1 MFEKMMKY
9 PIDVFREG
17 NFSFGVP
24 LPGLLIAVLL
34 VALLATTIWAYRSTQ
49 GRIQRVFRGFLIF
62 LRTIVLCLLAFC
74 LLKPFLTIYQ
84 TNPDDSYLLVMVD
97 RSKSMQITDSADSVT
112 RLHRV
117 NDLLFSEEEGLLEK
131 LNAKFKVRLFA
142 FDTTAKRVPSETL
155 TSAEGESTDI
165 PQALNEALDDLQGI
179 PLSGVVLLTDGVDR
193 SGVDVAKFAM
203 QIRERKLP
211 IHTVGIGAEEGNP
224 DLELVKVNVPRIAEE
239 DFPVEVWMTLQRKG
253 FKGKKVNVRL
263 TSNGRVLKTESVD
276 MDEGT
281 SWMSQLGG
289 TDAVSDTKSERVLL
303 RFTPREAGTQKFEVH
318 AELGEMEAVPQN
330 NTKTF
335 LLKVTPTKRVKILF
349 VDGKPR
355 YEFGFIKRALKNDP
369 NIQLT
374 DRFLKSVTTGGDRH
388 YGGTRTEA
396 SHDFEFYPDDKEML
410 FDFDAIILGNVDAS
424 EFTPSQLENTVEF
437 VRTRG
442 GGLLMLGGSNSLG
455 NHELSGS
462 YINTPIAQGL
472 PVELELGSAPPPLAP
487 RRLGRSTTSSQPIR
501 DKGYKL
507 QLTPEGKVETLM
519 ALADMPTENLERWQ
533 IFPTLKGYSK
543 VKRAK
548 AGALVLAEH
557 PTDRNEFGNR
567 ILIATHNYNAG
578 RVMVFTP
585 HTSWRWQMLPSHE
598 VADQRFWHQEDS
610 PERFWRQV
618 ARWLTTAPKE
628 HVKLDIAKTA
638 YALKEPVVI
647 EVTATDLQFQL
658 TNNAKIRAIVVDE
671 AGKRRELKLEQVL
684 GKDGLYTARF
694 IPNRYGEYTVTATGT
709 LGSENL
715 GEQQT
720 LFEVKTSYAE
730 FSNAELNVALLKTL
744 AEGSGGKY
752 YTMEEA
758 TQLVNQIPLVESA
771 TSKITDVDIWDMPLI
786 FGAVLVL
793 LGFEWFLRKRG
804 GLV

>member
-34 VALLATTIWAYRSTQ
+34 VALLAATIWAYRSTQ

-117 NDLLFSEEEGLLEK
+117 NDLLFSEEEGLFEK

-155 TSAEGESTDI
+155 TRAEGESTDI

-179 PLSGVVLLTDGVDR
+179 PLSGAVLLTDGVDR

-253 FKGKKVNVRL
+253 FKGKKVNVQL

-281 SWMSQLGG
+281 SWMSQLSG

-303 RFTPREAGTQKFEVH
+303 RFTPREAGTQKFEIH

-335 LLKVTPTKRVKILF
+335 LLKVVPTKRVKILF

-374 DRFLKSVTTGGDRH
+374 DRFLKSITNGDRH

-396 SHDFEFYPDDKEML
+396 SHNFEFYPDDKEML

-519 ALADMPTENLERWQ
+519 ALADMPAENLERWQ
-533 IFPTLKGYSK
+533 ILPTLKGYSK

-557 PTDRNEFGNR
+557 PTDRNAFGNR

-618 ARWLTTAPKE
+618 AKWLTTAPKE
-628 HVKLDIAKTA
+628 HIKLDIAKTA

-647 EVTATDLQFQL
+647 EVTATDPQFQL
-658 TNNAKIRAIVVDE
+658 TNNAKIRAIIVDE

-758 TQLVNQIPLVESA
+758 IQLVNQIPLVESA

-786 FGAVLVL
+786 FGAVIVL

>member
-1 MFEKMMKY
+1 MKY

-17 NFSFGVP
+17 NFSFEVP
-24 LPGLLIAVLL
+24 LPGLLVAVLL
-34 VALLATTIWAYRSTQ
+34 VALFAATIWAYRSTQ

-97 RSKSMQITDSADSVT
+97 RSKSMQITDSPDSAT
-112 RLHRV
+112 RLHRA
-117 NDLLFSEEEGLLEK
+117 NDLLFSEKEGLLEK
-131 LNAKFKVRLFA
+131 LNAKFKVRFFA
-142 FDTTAKRVPSETL
+142 FDTTAKRVPSEVL
-155 TSAEGESTDI
+155 SKAEGESTDI

-179 PLSGVVLLTDGVDR
+179 PLSGAVLLTDGVDR
-193 SGVDVAKFAM
+193 SSVDIAKFAM

-224 DLELVKVNVPRIAEE
+224 DLELVKVDVPRIAEE
-239 DFPVEVWMTLQRKG
+239 DFPVEVWVTLQRKG
-253 FKGKKVNVRL
+253 FKGKKVNIQL
-263 TSNGRVLKTESVD
+263 TNNGRILKTESVD
-276 MDEGT
+276 MDEDT
-281 SWMSQLGG
+281 SWMSQLSG
-289 TDAVSDTKSERVLL
+289 TDATSDTKTERVLL
-303 RFTPREAGTQKFEVH
+303 KFTPREPGTQKFEVH
-318 AELGEMEAVPQN
+318 AELGEAEAVPQN
-330 NTKTF
+330 NAKTF

-374 DRFLKSVTTGGDRH
+374 DRFLKSISDDGKRT
-388 YGGTRTEA
+388 YGGTRTGV
-396 SHDFEFYPDDKEML
+396 SHDFQFYPDDREML

-424 EFTPSQLENTVEF
+424 QFTPSQLENTVEF

-455 NHELSGS
+455 NHELSES
-462 YINTPIAQGL
+462 YINTPIAQCL
-472 PVELELGSAPPPLAP
+472 PVELELGSPPPPTAP
-487 RRLGRSTTSSQPIR
+487 RRLGRSITSSQSIA

-519 ALADMPTENLERWQ
+519 ALADLPTDNLERWQ
-533 IFPTLKGYSK
+533 ILPTLKGYSK

-557 PTDRNEFGNR
+557 PTDRNEFGKR

-598 VADQRFWHQEDS
+598 ERDQRFWHQADS

-618 ARWLTTAPKE
+618 AKWLTTAPKE
-628 HVKLDIAKTA
+628 HIKLDVAKTA

-647 EVTATDLQFQL
+647 EVTATDQEFQP
-658 TNNAKIRAIVVDE
+658 TNNAKIRAVVLDE
-671 AGKRRELKLEQVL
+671 TGKRRELKLEQVL
-684 GKDGLYTARF
+684 GKDGRYTARF

-709 LGSENL
+709 LDGENL

-752 YTMEEA
+752 YTLEEA
-758 TQLVNQIPLVESA
+758 PQLVNQIPLVESA

-786 FGAVLVL
+786 FGLVIAL

>member
-34 VALLATTIWAYRSTQ
+34 VALLAATIWAYRSTQ

-117 NDLLFSEEEGLLEK
+117 NDLLFSEEKGLLEK

-155 TSAEGESTDI
+155 TRAEGESTDI

-179 PLSGVVLLTDGVDR
+179 PLSGAVLLTDGVDR

-253 FKGKKVNVRL
+253 FKGKKVNVQL

-281 SWMSQLGG
+281 SWMSQLSG

-303 RFTPREAGTQKFEVH
+303 RFTPREAGTQKFEIH

-335 LLKVTPTKRVKILF
+335 LLKVAPTKRVKILF

-374 DRFLKSVTTGGDRH
+374 DRFLKSVTTGDRH

-396 SHDFEFYPDDKEML
+396 SHNFEFYPDDKEML

-519 ALADMPTENLERWQ
+519 ALADIPTENLERWQ
-533 IFPTLKGYSK
+533 ILPTLKGYSK

-598 VADQRFWHQEDS
+598 VEDQRFWHQEDS

-786 FGAVLVL
+786 FGAVLAL

>member
-1 MFEKMMKY
+1 MFEEIMKY

-34 VALLATTIWAYRSTQ
+34 IALFAVTIWAYRSTQ
-49 GRIQRVFRGFLIF
+49 GRIRRGFRGFLIF
-62 LRTIVLCLLAFC
+62 LRAVVLCLLAFC

-97 RSKSMQITDSADSVT
+97 RSKSMQITDAIDSTT
-112 RLHRV
+112 RLRRA
-117 NDLLFSEEEGLLEK
+117 NDLLFAEEDGLLEK
-131 LNAKFKVRLFA
+131 LDAKFKVRLFA
-142 FDTTAKRVPSETL
+142 FDTTAKRISSEAL

-179 PLSGVVLLTDGVDR
+179 PLSGAVLLTDGADR
-193 SGVDVAKFAM
+193 SGVDIAKFAM

-224 DLELVKVNVPRIAEE
+224 DLEIVKVDVPRTAEE
-239 DFPVEVWMTLQRKG
+239 DFPVEMWVSLKRKG
-253 FKGKKVNVRL
+253 FNGKKVNVQL
-263 TSNGRVLKTESVD
+263 TSNGRIIKTESVD
-276 MDEGT
+276 LDEGT
-281 SWMSQLGG
+281 SWMPQLGG
-289 TDAVSDTKSERVLL
+289 TDTTSVPKTGRVSIK
-303 RFTPREAGTQKFEVH
+303 FTPREAGTQKFEVH
-318 AELGEMEAVPQN
+318 AELGEVEAVPQN

-335 LLKVTPTKRVKILF
+335 LLKVAPTKRVKILL
-349 VDGKPR
+349 VDGRPR
-355 YEFGFIKRALKNDP
+355 YELGFIKRALNNDP

-374 DRFLKSVTTGGDRH
+374 DRFLKSISNNGQN
-388 YGGTRTEA
+388 YGGTRTEV
-396 SHDFEFYPDDKEML
+396 SHDFGFYPDDRETL

-424 EFTPSQLENTVEF
+424 EFTPKQLEDTVEF

-442 GGLLMLGGSNSLG
+442 GGLLMLGGSSSLG

-462 YINTPIAQGL
+462 YINTPIAQCL
-472 PVELELGSAPPPLAP
+472 PVELELGSAPAPLAP
-487 RRLGRSTTSSQPIR
+487 RRLPRSTSRSRST
-501 DKGYKL
+501 DNKGYKL
-507 QLTPEGKVETLM
+507 QLTPEGKVENLM
-519 ALADMPTENLERWQ
+519 RLADTPTENLELWK
-533 IFPTLKGYSK
+533 ILPVLKGYSK

-585 HTSWRWQMLPSHE
+585 HTSWRWRLIPSHE
-598 VADQRFWHQEDS
+598 EDNQRFWHQGDS
-610 PERFWRQV
+610 HERFWRQA

-628 HVKLDIAKTA
+628 HLKLDIAKTT

-647 EVTATDLQFQL
+647 EITATDPEFQP

-671 AGKRRELKLEQVL
+671 EGKRKELRLEQVL

-694 IPNRYGEYTVTATGT
+694 IPNRYGEYTVIAAGS
-709 LGSENL
+709 LGGEDL

-730 FSNAELNVALLKTL
+730 FSDAELNVALLKTL

-752 YTMEEA
+752 YTVEEA
-758 TQLVNQIPLVESA
+758 DQLVKQIPLVESA
-771 TSKITDVDIWDMPLI
+771 TSKITDVDIWDIPLI
-786 FGAVLVL
+786 FGAVIAL

>member
-1 MFEKMMKY
+1 MFETIMRY

-24 LPGLLIAVLL
+24 LPALLIAVLL
-34 VALLATTIWAYRSTQ
+34 VALVVATLWAYRSTQ
-49 GRIQRVFRGFLIF
+49 GRIRRGFRGFLIF
-62 LRTIVLCLLAFC
+62 LRTVALCLLAFC

-84 TNPDDSYLLVMVD
+84 SNPDDSYLLVMVD
-97 RSKSMQITDSADSVT
+97 RSKSMQITDSIDAAP
-112 RLHRV
+112 RLRRV
-117 NDLLFSEEEGLLEK
+117 NDLLFAEKEGLLEK

-142 FDTTAKRVPSETL
+142 FDTTAKRISEEAL

-179 PLSGVVLLTDGVDR
+179 PLSGAVLLTDGVDR
-193 SGVDVAKFAM
+193 SGSDITKYAM

-211 IHTVGIGAEEGNP
+211 IHTVGVGSEEGNP
-224 DLELVKVNVPRIAEE
+224 DLEIVKLDVPRTAEE
-239 DFPVEVWMTLQRKG
+239 DFPVEIWATVKRKG
-253 FKGKKVNVRL
+253 FNGKKVSLQL
-263 TSNGRVLKTESVD
+263 TSNGRILKTAPVD
-276 MDEGT
+276 MDEGS
-281 SWMSQLGG
+281 SWIPQIG
-289 TDAVSDTKSERVLL
+289 TTDPTADVKTKRVLL
-303 RFTPREAGTQKFEVH
+303 KFIPRQAGTQKFEVH
-318 AELGEMEAVPQN
+318 AALEETEPVPQN

-335 LLKVTPTKRVKILF
+335 LLKVAPTKRVKILF

-355 YEFGFIKRALKNDP
+355 AEFSFIKRTLKKDP

-374 DRFLKSVTTGGDRH
+374 DRIVTSFSDGRH
-388 YGGTRTEA
+388 YLGTRTTT
-396 SHDFEFYPDDKEML
+396 SHDFDFYPDDKETL

-424 EFTPSQLENTVEF
+424 QFTAAQLENTLEF

-455 NHELSGS
+455 NHELTGS
-462 YINTPIAQGL
+462 YINTAIAQCL
-472 PVELELGSAPPPLAP
+472 PVEIELGSAPAPLAP
-487 RRLGRSTTSSQPIR
+487 RWRARSAIGSQR
-501 DKGYKL
+501 AQNTGYKL
-507 QLTPEGKVETLM
+507 QLTSEGKVENLM
-519 ALADMPTENLERWQ
+519 ALADTPTENMERWQ
-533 IFPTLKGYSK
+533 ILPTLKGYSK

-567 ILIATHNYNAG
+567 ILIAIHNYNAG

-585 HTSWRWQMLPSHE
+585 HTSRRWQMIPSHE
-598 VADQRFWHQEDS
+598 NGNQRSWQQADS

-628 HVKLDIAKTA
+628 HIKLDIAKTA

-647 EVTATDLQFQL
+647 EVTATDQQFQL
-658 TNNAKIRAIVVDE
+658 TNNAKIRAIIVDE
-671 AGKRRELKLEQVL
+671 TGKRKALKLEQVL
-684 GKDGLYTARF
+684 GEDGRYTARF
-694 IPNRYGEYTVTATGT
+694 IPNQYGEYTVTATGT
-709 LGSENL
+709 LAGESL

-720 LFEVKTSYAE
+720 LFEVKASYAE
-730 FSNAELNVALLKTL
+730 FSNAELNAALLKTL
-744 AEGSGGKY
+744 AEVSGGKY
-752 YTMEEA
+752 YAMEEA
-758 TQLVNQIPLVESA
+758 AQLVNQIPLVESA
-771 TSKITDVDIWDMPLI
+771 TSKITDVDIWDIPLI
-786 FGAVLVL
+786 FGAVIAL

>member
-34 VALLATTIWAYRSTQ
+34 AALFVATIWAYRSTQ
-49 GRIQRVFRGFLIF
+49 GRVQRGFRGFLIF
-62 LRTIVLCLLAFC
+62 LRTIVLCLLVFC

-84 TNPDDSYLLVMVD
+84 TNPDDSYLLVMID
-97 RSKSMQITDSADSVT
+97 RSKSMQITDSTDSVT
-112 RLHRV
+112 RLRRV

-142 FDTTAKRVPSETL
+142 FDTTAKRVASEAL
-155 TSAEGESTDI
+155 TRAEGESTDI
-165 PQALNEALDDLQGI
+165 PQALNGALDDLQGI
-179 PLSGVVLLTDGVDR
+179 PLSGAVLLTDGVDR
-193 SGVDVAKFAM
+193 SGVDIAKFAM

-224 DLELVKVNVPRIAEE
+224 DLELVKVDVPRTAEE
-239 DFPVEVWMTLQRKG
+239 DFPVEVWVTLKRKG
-253 FKGKKVNVRL
+253 FNGKKVNVQL

-281 SWMSQLGG
+281 SWMSQLSG
-289 TDAVSDTKSERVLL
+289 TDSVSDIKTERTLIK
-303 RFTPREAGTQKFEVH
+303 FTPREAGTQKFEVH
-318 AELGEMEAVPQN
+318 AELGEVEAVPQN

-335 LLKVTPTKRVKILF
+335 LLKVAPTKRVKILF
-349 VDGKPR
+349 VDGRPR
-355 YEFGFIKRALKNDP
+355 SEFGYIKRALQNDP
-369 NIQLT
+369 NIQVT
-374 DRFLKSVTTGGDRH
+374 DRFLASITADGRQI
-388 YGGTRTEA
+388 YGGTRTA
-396 SHDFEFYPDDKEML
+396 HDFNFYPDNREML

-424 EFTPSQLENTVEF
+424 QFTSKQLEDTVEF
-437 VRTRG
+437 VRVRG
-442 GGLLMLGGSNSLG
+442 GGLLILGGSSSLG
-455 NHELSGS
+455 NHELSES
-462 YINTPIAQGL
+462 YINTPIAQCL
-472 PVELELGSAPPPLAP
+472 PVELELGSPPPPLAP
-487 RRLGRSTTSSQPIR
+487 RRLGRSTTSSQSIG

-519 ALADMPTENLERWQ
+519 TLTDKPTENLGRWQ
-533 IFPTLKGYSK
+533 IMPSLKGYSK

-567 ILIATHNYNAG
+567 ILIAIHNYNAG

-585 HTSWRWQMLPSHE
+585 HTSWRWQMIPSHE
-598 VADQRFWHQEDS
+598 DGDQRFWHQGDS
-610 PERFWRQV
+610 HERFWRQV

-628 HVKLDIAKTA
+628 HIKLDIAKTT

-647 EVTATDLQFQL
+647 EVTATDPQFQL
-658 TNNAKIRAIVVDE
+658 TNNAKIRAVVLDE

-684 GKDGLYTARF
+684 GKDGLYMARF

-709 LGSENL
+709 LGGENL

-720 LFEVKTSYAE
+720 LFEVKISYAE

-758 TQLVNQIPLVESA
+758 AQLVNQVPLVESA
-771 TSKITDVDIWDMPLI
+771 TSKITDVDIWDMPFV
-786 FGAVLVL
+786 FGAVIVL

>member
-34 VALLATTIWAYRSTQ
+34 IALFAVTIWAYRSTQ
-49 GRIQRVFRGFLIF
+49 GRTRRGFRGFLIF
-62 LRTIVLCLLAFC
+62 LRAVVLCLLAFC

-97 RSKSMQITDSADSVT
+97 RSKSMQITDSIDSTT
-112 RLHRV
+112 RLRRA
-117 NDLLFSEEEGLLEK
+117 NDLLFAEDDGLLEK
-131 LNAKFKVRLFA
+131 LDAKFKVRLFA
-142 FDTTAKRVPSETL
+142 FDTTAKRISSEAL

-179 PLSGVVLLTDGVDR
+179 PLSGAVLLTDGADR
-193 SGVDVAKFAM
+193 SGVDMAKFAM

-224 DLELVKVNVPRIAEE
+224 DLEIVKVDVPRTAEE
-239 DFPVEVWMTLQRKG
+239 DFPVEMWVSLKRKG
-253 FKGKKVNVRL
+253 FNGKKVNVQL
-263 TSNGRVLKTESVD
+263 TSNGRILKTEFVD
-276 MDEGT
+276 LDEGT

-289 TDAVSDTKSERVLL
+289 TDTTSAPKTGRVSIK
-303 RFTPREAGTQKFEVH
+303 FTPREAGTQKFEVH
-318 AELGEMEAVPQN
+318 AELGEVEAVPQN

-335 LLKVTPTKRVKILF
+335 LLKVAPTKRVKILF

-355 YEFGFIKRALKNDP
+355 YEFGSIKRALNNDP

-374 DRFLKSVTTGGDRH
+374 DRFLKSISTNGQN
-388 YGGTRTEA
+388 YGGTRTDI
-396 SHDFEFYPDDKEML
+396 SHDFGFYPDDRETL

-424 EFTPSQLENTVEF
+424 EFTPKQLEDTVEF

-442 GGLLMLGGSNSLG
+442 GGLLILGGSSSLG

-462 YINTPIAQGL
+462 YINTPIAQCL
-472 PVELELGSAPPPLAP
+472 PVELELGSAPAPLAP
-487 RRLGRSTTSSQPIR
+487 RRLPRLTSRSRPTDNQ
-501 DKGYKL
+501 GYKL
-507 QLTPEGKVETLM
+507 QLTPEGKVENLM
-519 ALADMPTENLERWQ
+519 RLADIPTENLELWK
-533 IFPTLKGYSK
+533 IMPALKGYSK

-567 ILIATHNYNAG
+567 ILIATQNYNAG

-585 HTSWRWQMLPSHE
+585 HSSWRWRLIPSHE
-598 VADQRFWHQEDS
+598 EGNQRFWHQGDS
-610 PERFWRQV
+610 HERFWRQA

-628 HVKLDIAKTA
+628 HLKLDIAKTT

-647 EVTATDLQFQL
+647 EVTATDPEFQP
-658 TNNAKIRAIVVDE
+658 TNNAKVRAIVVDE
-671 AGKRRELKLEQVL
+671 EGKRKELRLEQVL

-694 IPNRYGEYTVTATGT
+694 IPNRYGEYTVIAAGS
-709 LGSENL
+709 LGGEDL

-730 FSNAELNVALLKTL
+730 FSDAELNIALLKTL

-752 YTMEEA
+752 YTVEEA
-758 TQLVNQIPLVESA
+758 DQLVKQIPLVESA
-771 TSKITDVDIWDMPLI
+771 TSKITDVDIWDIPLI
-786 FGAVLVL
+786 FGAVIAL

>member
-1 MFEKMMKY
+1 MKY

-24 LPGLLIAVLL
+24 LPGLLVAVLL
-34 VALLATTIWAYRSTQ
+34 VALFIATIWAYRSTQ

-97 RSKSMQITDSADSVT
+97 RSKSMQITDSPDSTT
-112 RLHRV
+112 RLHRA
-117 NDLLFSEEEGLLEK
+117 NDLLFSEKEGLLEK
-131 LNAKFKVRLFA
+131 LNGKFKVRFFA
-142 FDTTAKRVPSETL
+142 FDTTAKRVPSEVL
-155 TSAEGESTDI
+155 TKAEGESTDI

-193 SGVDVAKFAM
+193 SSVDIAKFAM

-224 DLELVKVNVPRIAEE
+224 DLELVKDDVPRIAEE
-239 DFPVEVWMTLQRKG
+239 DFPVEVWVTLQRKG
-253 FKGKKVNVRL
+253 FKGKRVNIQL
-263 TSNGRVLKTESVD
+263 TNNGRVLKTESVD
-276 MDEGT
+276 MDEGA
-281 SWMSQLGG
+281 SWMSQLSGP
-289 TDAVSDTKSERVLL
+289 DATSDTKTERVLL
-303 RFTPREAGTQKFEVH
+303 KFIPREAGTQKFEVH
-318 AELGEMEAVPQN
+318 AELGETEAVPQN
-330 NTKTF
+330 NAKTF

-374 DRFLKSVTTGGDRH
+374 DRFLKSISDEGKRT
-388 YGGTRTEA
+388 YGGTRAEA
-396 SHDFEFYPDDKEML
+396 SHDFQFYPDGKEML
-410 FDFDAIILGNVDAS
+410 FDFDAIILGNVAAS
-424 EFTPSQLENTVEF
+424 EFTPSQWENTIEF

-455 NHELSGS
+455 NHELSES
-462 YINTPIAQGL
+462 YINTPIAQCL
-472 PVELELGSAPPPLAP
+472 PVELELGSPPPLMAP
-487 RRLGRSTTSSQPIR
+487 RRLGRSITSSQSIA

-519 ALADMPTENLERWQ
+519 ALADLPTENLERWQ
-533 IFPTLKGYSK
+533 ILPTLKGYSK

-578 RVMVFTP
+578 RVMIFTP

-598 VADQRFWHQEDS
+598 DGDQRFWHQADS

-618 ARWLTTAPKE
+618 AKWLTTAPKE
-628 HVKLDIAKTA
+628 HIKLDVAKTA

-647 EVTATDLQFQL
+647 EVTATDQQFQL
-658 TNNAKIRAIVVDE
+658 TNNAKIRAVVLDE
-671 AGKRRELKLEQVL
+671 TGKRRELKFEQVL
-684 GKDGLYTARF
+684 GKDGRYTARF
-694 IPNRYGEYTVTATGT
+694 IPNRYGEYTVTVTGT
-709 LGSENL
+709 LDGENL

-744 AEGSGGKY
+744 ADGSGGKY

-758 TQLVNQIPLVESA
+758 PQLVNQIPLVESA

-786 FGAVLVL
+786 FGLVIVL